1 MKNGQNVNI
10 QIEYGTE
17 NLKGILME
25 LLKEQYIN
33 YITMNEK

>member
-10 QIEYGTE
+10 QIEYGKE
-17 NLKGILME
+17 NLKKILAE